1 MYPTGFSV
9 YRSLDVTKHARTSSA
24 QQAQMG
30 NSMTIDQQ
38 IASRLGFPKSEYTA
52 IERERRWLCRQVPR
66 ELVRSTEEITDLY
79 VIGARLRLRE
89 ARPTDG
95 GAPMLRLTRKADVDN
110 YTRLITSI
118 YLPEDEFSVLA
129 ASLPGNRIKKLRYR
143 LHSSP
148 GVVLLVDEFQGELEG
163 LFIAEAEFKTQEQL
177 EAFATPDFAVCEVTD
192 DPNFTGGHLAKSGIP
207 KELQK
212 LVHQ

>member
-1 MYPTGFSV
+1 MLGVTNQDCTASV
-9 YRSLDVTKHARTSSA
+9 
-24 QQAQMG
+24 QQTQIG

-38 IASRLGFPKSEYTA
+38 IAAKLGFPKPEYTSV
-52 IERERRWLCRQVPR
+52 ERERRWLCRQVPR
-66 ELVRSTEEITDLY
+66 ELVRSTEEIADLY
-79 VIGARLRLRE
+79 VTGARLRLRE

-95 GAPMLRLTRKADVDN
+95 GAPMLRLTRKADVDKH
-110 YTRLITSI
+110 TRLITSI

-129 ASLPGNRIKKLRYR
+129 ASLSGERIRKLRHR
-143 LHSSP
+143 LHSVP

-177 EAFATPDFAVCEVTD
+177 EAFVTPDFAVCEVTD
-192 DPNFTGGHLAKSGIP
+192 DPEFTGGHLVKAGLP

-212 LVHQ
+212 LLSQ